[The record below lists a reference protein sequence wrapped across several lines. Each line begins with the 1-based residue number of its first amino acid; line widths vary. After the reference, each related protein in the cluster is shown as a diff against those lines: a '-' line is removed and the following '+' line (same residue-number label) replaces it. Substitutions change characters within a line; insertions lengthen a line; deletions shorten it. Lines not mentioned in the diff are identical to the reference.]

1 MSQVIQMP
9 EQQIYLARLLGY
21 DYSIQYRLGKANSVA
36 DALSRVHEASMS
48 QLLTLTIPNFMF
60 LQDLK
65 IELQCHSSYQEF
77 RQNIE
82 DNPQAHPTYVV
93 TKDFILQQNR
103 I

>member
-65 IELQCHSSYQEF
+65 TELQHHSSYQEL
-77 RQNIE
+77 RRNIE
-82 DNPQAHPTYVV
+82 DNPQAHSTYVV
-93 TKDFILQQNR
+93 TKDSIL
-103 I
+103 